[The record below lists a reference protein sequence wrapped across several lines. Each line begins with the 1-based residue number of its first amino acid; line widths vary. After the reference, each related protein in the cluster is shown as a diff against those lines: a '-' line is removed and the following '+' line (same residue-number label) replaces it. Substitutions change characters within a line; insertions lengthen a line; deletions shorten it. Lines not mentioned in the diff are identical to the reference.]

1 MSGRNRIPQSTSQ
14 RLNKNRFSKNR
25 NASKNRFKKNRFEEL
40 KQDVSD
46 LINLAR
52 ENNYILLQSKVDK
65 LERENKRLRYDNDEL
80 SKFLQDDDESTDDDS
95 NSEDEDDDSDSEDE
109 NESDDDSDSED
120 EDESDVSFRPA
131 KRQMRNKLS
140 DEERAKDL
148 MKTLL
153 KTFPELELNA
163 DETFRSEVN
172 VVICQKLIPKLQK
185 EMKAYNLSYEQVETW
200 LQSIH
205 RSKRNA
211 YLRSNQSNQSNH
223 YGFERD
229 FIGSYSESDRSN
241 QSTIIRKKKP
251 KGSKANNI
259 FEDEIENKAKS
270 IMKALLNT
278 YPYELT
284 LRIEDTFRSQIN
296 KDICERL
303 IPKLQEDVRPAYNLS
318 YDQVETWLQTFHR
331 YKRNTYLRSHFM
343 MIDDD

>member
-1 MSGRNRIPQSTSQ
+1 MSGRGRKTQPTSQ
-14 RLNKNRFSKNR
+14 RLNKNRSSLGGASRSSASSKNQ
-25 NASKNRFKKNRFEEL
+25 NASKNLRFGFSDSFSKKNPVKMEVEEL
-40 KQDVSD
+40 KQEVYD
-46 LINLAR
+46 LKKLTQ

-65 LERENKRLRYDNDEL
+65 LELENKRLRYNNSKR
-80 SKFLQDDDESTDDDS
+80 SKFPVDDDEDDWDL
-95 NSEDEDDDSDSEDE
+95 EDEDDSI
-109 NESDDDSDSED
+109 
-120 EDESDVSFRPA
+120 RPA

>member
-140 DEERAKDL
+140 DEERAK
-148 MKTLL
+148 
-153 KTFPELELNA
+153 
-163 DETFRSEVN
+163 V
-172 VVICQKLIPKLQK
+172 
-185 EMKAYNLSYEQVETW
+185 
-200 LQSIH
+200 
-205 RSKRNA
+205 
-211 YLRSNQSNQSNH
+211 
-223 YGFERD
+223 
-229 FIGSYSESDRSN
+229 GSYSESDRSN